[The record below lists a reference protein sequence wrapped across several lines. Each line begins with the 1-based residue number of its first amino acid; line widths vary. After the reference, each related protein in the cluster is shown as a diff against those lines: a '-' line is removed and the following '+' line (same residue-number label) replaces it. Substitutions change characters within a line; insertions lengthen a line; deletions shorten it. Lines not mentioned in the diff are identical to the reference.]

1 MSDAIASLLNPLV
14 NLLVS
19 PAFAEGAAP
28 AARAPQ
34 GSLLQ
39 FLPLVILMLVMY
51 FLMIRPQQKKA
62 KEHRL
67 MVDGLKKGDEVVTQ
81 GGLLA
86 KVVDVNDTFIAVKL
100 ADNVQVNIQR
110 QAVASL
116 MPKGTIKEN
125 K

>member
-1 MSDAIASLLNPLV
+1 MSDLLNSLLNV
-14 NLLVS
+14 FIS

-28 AARAPQ
+28 APQ

-39 FLPLVILMLVMY
+39 FLPLIILMVVMY

-67 MVDGLKKGDEVVTQ
+67 MVDGLKKGDEIVTQ
-81 GGLLA
+81 GGLLG
-86 KVVDVNDTFIAVKL
+86 KVADVNDAFISVKL
-100 ADNVQVNIQR
+100 ADNVQINIQR
-110 QAVASL
+110 HAVASL
-116 MPKGTIKEN
+116 MPKGTIKDN